1 MRKSLPY
8 ALGAFAILLLPSLL
22 LSQQL
27 SADEKKI
34 VDNID
39 RNSAK
44 AVEILKAVVNI
55 ESPTEDLAGVKK
67 VGSIFSKEFA
77 SLGMKVRW
85 IDMPPEMKRAG
96 HLIAETSGTK
106 GKRILILGHLDTV
119 LRGEPYR
126 LDGTKAFGIGV
137 GDMKGGDVIVLEALR
152 GLHQAGLLKDT
163 QIIVMFTGDEEN
175 SGDPESVSRGDMVA
189 AAKRSDIALSFEG
202 AVRNTATVG
211 RRGSSSWTLEIEAK
225 TGHSSQIFRESMGNG
240 AIYEAARILN
250 EFREKLGGEKYL
262 TFNPSLIVGGT
273 TAESK
278 DSAGSATG
286 KTNVVPAKVV
296 VNGDLRFISEEQK
309 ENTRAKMREIVAK
322 NLPGAKAK
330 ITFED
335 GIPAMTPVPAN
346 YELLKQLDQVSRDLG
361 FGTVEALDPGDR
373 GAGDIA
379 FISGIIPGLD
389 GLGIGGGQNSHAKG
403 EYASVDTM
411 PMLTKRAAILI
422 YRLTR

>member
-1 MRKSLPY
+1 M
-8 ALGAFAILLLPSLL
+8 LLLPSLL

-67 VGSIFSKEFA
+67 VGSIFSKEFE

-126 LDGTKAFGIGV
+126 LDGTKAFGTGV

-240 AIYEAARILN
+240 AIYEAARILS

-273 TAESK
+273 TAESR
-278 DSAGSATG
+278 DSAGTATG

-322 NLPGAKAK
+322 NLPGTKAK

-335 GIPAMTPVPAN
+335 GNSGHDSCAGKLRT
-346 YELLKQLDQVSRDLG
+346 LKTARPGKSR
-361 FGTVEALDPGDR
+361 
-373 GAGDIA
+373 
-379 FISGIIPGLD
+379 SGLWHGR
-389 GLGIGGGQNSHAKG
+389 S
-403 EYASVDTM
+403 
-411 PMLTKRAAILI
+411 
-422 YRLTR
+422 TRSR